1 MCRQSD
7 EMSRN
12 LWEAENAGA
21 VTVGSSA
28 DAARK
33 AMFPAAMWMSRGEEA
48 WTADSTGTQLVA
60 LIH

>member
-1 MCRQSD
+1 
-7 EMSRN
+7 MSRN